1 MRWKRRSIDEAAT
14 PGTAGGARRAGG
26 RRTDRIRR
34 SREAGAM
41 CRLLTILLTIL
52 LCAAAAQAFAQGY
65 PAKPLKM
72 IIPYPPGGGNDT
84 LGRLFAAKLG
94 ERLGQPVVVENRPGA
109 GTLIGTEL
117 AAKSPPDGYTILLSS
132 IATHALSPNLYSKV
146 PYDPVKDFAPIT
158 LLGIAPT
165 VLVVPADLPAKD
177 LAELVAAA
185 KAKPGGLAYA
195 SGGNGTPPH
204 INGEVFKA
212 VAGVDLLH
220 VPYKGG
226 GPALVDL
233 IAGRVQVMLDT
244 AASATPHV
252 RSGKLRAL
260 AITGAKRSAEYP
272 DIPTFAEAGLPGYDT
287 NAWYSMHAPAG
298 TPPDVVRRLN
308 AELVASL
315 KDPDVQAR
323 FKQLATEPVGNT
335 PEEFAAF
342 VKAELDKYARV
353 IKSAGIRLD

>member
-1 MRWKRRSIDEAAT
+1 MR
-14 PGTAGGARRAGG
+14 
-26 RRTDRIRR
+26 
-34 SREAGAM
+34 
-41 CRLLTILLTIL
+41 RLLMLL
-52 LCAAAAQAFAQGY
+52 LCAAATQVVAQTY
-65 PAKPLKM
+65 PSKPLKM

-94 ERLGQPVVVENRPGA
+94 ERIGQPVVVENRPGA
-109 GTLIGTEL
+109 GTIIGTEA

-132 IATHALSPNLYSKV
+132 IATHALSPNLYAKV
-146 PYDPVKDFAPIT
+146 PYDPIRDFAPIT

-185 KAKPGGLAYA
+185 KAKPGGLGYA

-204 INGEVFKA
+204 INGEVFKS

-233 IAGRVQVMLDT
+233 MAGRVQVMLDT
-244 AASATPHV
+244 AASAMPHV

-260 AITGAKRSAEYP
+260 AITGAKRSPEYP

-287 NAWYSMHAPAG
+287 NAWYSVHAPAG
-298 TPPDVVRRLN
+298 TPPEVVRRLN

-315 KDPDVQAR
+315 KEPDVQAR
-323 FKQLATEPVGNT
+323 FKQLTTEPVGNS

-353 IKSAGIRLD
+353 IKGAGIRLD